1 MGICI
6 KPPRRR
12 VPATGKPA
20 GCSYFNAPG
29 TARNGRASTMAM
41 LPTLL
46 VSCQTRGELSWNTIA
61 VISKLDCDARR
72 PELTV
77 RAKKLKAAREVTSS
91 TTSNRTRDKGGADI
105 TLAYN

>member
-1 MGICI
+1 
-6 KPPRRR
+6 
-12 VPATGKPA
+12 
-20 GCSYFNAPG
+20 
-29 TARNGRASTMAM
+29 MAM

-46 VSCQTRGELSWNTIA
+46 VSCQTGGELSWNTIA

-105 TLAYN
+105 TLAYNFFESSSHGNVSVLSLTNRPEARDSIRTKDDVCQEIS